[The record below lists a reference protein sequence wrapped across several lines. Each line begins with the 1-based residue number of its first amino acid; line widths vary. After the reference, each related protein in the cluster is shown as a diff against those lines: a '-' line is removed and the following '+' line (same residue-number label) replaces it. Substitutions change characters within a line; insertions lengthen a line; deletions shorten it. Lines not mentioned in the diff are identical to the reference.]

1 MVINST
7 ISTPQAKYMYGDL
20 GNFYLVIPLDCYE
33 YIRLNIKILPQLIID
48 AYNLLVPIHNDYVYC
63 GIRRGMYRL
72 AKAGKLAYNQLFR
85 QLELHG

>member
-1 MVINST
+1 MGGDCIKYPGYVRTPTAALTTAKMVINST

-63 GIRRGMYRL
+63 GI
-72 AKAGKLAYNQLFR
+72 
-85 QLELHG
+85 